1 MIKSMTAYAR
11 AENQTPPFTVRV
23 EVRSYNSRHLDVA
36 LKLTHGFESLEER
49 IKGVV
54 ADTVARGRV
63 DIRVR
68 IQDASR
74 SGDRLCGQSA
84 AGPGLLRGALNE
96 LKDAL
101 GLATDFH

>member
-11 AENQTPPFTVRV
+11 AENQTAPFTVRV

-49 IKGVV
+49 IKGVI

-68 IQDASR
+68 IQDESE
-74 SGDRLCGQSA
+74 
-84 AGPGLLRGALNE
+84 AGTGFEANLPRARAYFEALN
-96 LKDAL
+96 AL
-101 GLATDFH
+101 TIPWA